1 MQKQLKHLSKFLSL
15 ILRHKPQTIGLQLN
29 ENGWANAEQLI
40 SKMNAHGTT
49 LDAEILN
56 LIVETNDKQRFAFN
70 EDKTLIRASQGHSI
84 EVELQLKETQPPALL
99 YHGTVE
105 KFIPLIKEEGLKK
118 MSRQHVHLSNNKETA
133 NAVGSRRGKP
143 IRLTIDAGKMNKEG
157 HPFYLSQNNVWLT
170 DHVPAQYISFL

>member
-1 MQKQLKHLSKFLSL
+1 
-15 ILRHKPQTIGLQLN
+15 
-29 ENGWANAEQLI
+29 
-40 SKMNAHGTT
+40 MNAHGTT

-118 MSRQHVHLSNNKETA
+118 KSRQHVHLSSNKETA

-143 IRLTIDAGKMNKEG
+143 IRLIIEAGKMNNDG
-157 HPFYLSQNNVWLT
+157 YPFYLSQNNV
-170 DHVPAQYISFL
+170 

>member
-1 MQKQLKHLSKFLSL
+1 
-15 ILRHKPQTIGLQLN
+15 
-29 ENGWANAEQLI
+29 
-40 SKMNAHGTT
+40 MNAHGSA

-84 EVELQLKETQPPALL
+84 EVHLQLSETQPPALL

-118 MSRQHVHLSNNKETA
+118 MSRQHVHLSSNKETA

-143 IRLTIDAGKMNKEG
+143 IRLIIEAGKMNKDG
-157 HPFYLSQNNVWLT
+157 YPFYLSQNNVWLT
-170 DHVPAQYISFL
+170 DHVPVQYISFL